1 MKKGLVIGVI
11 ILTACGFLFGNMG
24 VAAITTSGTLEL
36 KIVRSNEKPAGAEVA
51 SSLLRYGDVRMH
63 YDVKVT
69 SGPWEA
75 LFAPRIRLDGEP
87 QFVEDDGSYLKV
99 TLNLASFM
107 LKPRLDYEVFD
118 VYAYGPDGVIDGG
131 ANIPKK
137 PGIKINLPIKSLNMG
152 LDLAVNNSAVYK
164 NTGMELTGTGD
175 QKTKWNYGAGLAFAV
190 KPITVAVQ
198 LDRTE
203 VKDAT
208 WYGSSYGVKLT
219 SDLAPLTLTAEFAN
233 WSPEATHLKTG
244 SGLYGEIAYTLCEG
258 LGRLALEY
266 KKSDKEFNGGG
277 YGPSPKDYYKITG
290 RYSFLLAKA
299 VDLSLA
305 FSRVDKGYG
314 DGRFIEFEVKVTS
327 SF

>member
-1 MKKGLVIGVI
+1 MKKGLVMGVI
-11 ILTACGFLFGNMG
+11 LVTGAFLFGNIG
-24 VAAITTSGTLEL
+24 VAAITTSGTLEW

-51 SSLLRYGDVRMH
+51 SPLLKYGDVRMH
-63 YDVKVT
+63 YDVKVI

-75 LFAPRIRLDGEP
+75 LFAPRIRLDKEP

-99 TLNLASFM
+99 TLNKASFM
-107 LKPRLDYEVFD
+107 LKPRLDYAVFD

-137 PGIKINLPIKSLNMG
+137 PGIKINLPIKSLNMS

-164 NTGMELTGTGD
+164 NTGMELTGIGD
-175 QKTKWNYGAGLAFAV
+175 QKTRWNFGTGLAFAV
-190 KPITVAVQ
+190 KPITVGLQ

-219 SDLAPLTLTAEFAN
+219 ADLTPLTLTAEFAN

-244 SGLYGEIAYTLCEG
+244 SGLYGEFAYTLCEG
-258 LGRLALEY
+258 LGSLALEY
-266 KKSDKEFNGGG
+266 KKSDKQFNGAG
-277 YGPSPKDYYKITG
+277 YGPSPEDYYKITG
-290 RYSFLLAKA
+290 KYSFLLAKA

-305 FSRVDKGYG
+305 LSKVDKGYG
-314 DGRFIEFEVKVTS
+314 DGRFTEFEVKVTS

>member
-1 MKKGLVIGVI
+1 MKKGLVSGVI
-11 ILTACGFLFGNMG
+11 LVAAGFLFCNIAL
-24 VAAITTSGTLEL
+24 AAITTQGTLEL
-36 KIVRSNEKPAGAEVA
+36 KIVRSSEKPAGAEVA
-51 SSLLRYGDVRMH
+51 TPLSKYGDVRMH

-99 TLNLASFM
+99 TLSHGNFV
-107 LKPRLDYEVFD
+107 LKPRLDYEIFH

-137 PGIKINLPIKSLNMG
+137 PGIKINLPIKSLNMS

-164 NTGMELTGTGD
+164 DTGMELTGTGD
-175 QKTKWNYGAGLAFAV
+175 QKTKWNYGAGLAFGV
-190 KPITVAVQ
+190 KPITLALK
-198 LDRTE
+198 LDRTN
-203 VKDAT
+203 VKDAA
-208 WYGSSYGVKLT
+208 WHGSSYGVRLKA
-219 SDLAPLTLTAEFAN
+219 DLAPLTLTAEFAN
-233 WSPEATHLKTG
+233 WSPEARHLRTG

-266 KKSDKEFNGGG
+266 KKSDKKFNGAG
-277 YGPSPKDYYKITG
+277 YGPSPRDYYKITG

-299 VDLSLA
+299 VRLSLA
-305 FSRVDKGYG
+305 LSRADKGYG
-314 DGRFIEFEVKVTS
+314 DRRFTEFEVKVTS